1 MLRLHLFLLFGL
13 LFQSTGLL
21 QAQSDSLPKRENWL
35 VRTAKNLYL
44 DTLPPE
50 KPRFLVY
57 PTLGYAPETR
67 FEFGA
72 SALALFYAKRDHINN
87 RLSEVNLFTFIT
99 LERQYGVWLDH
110 AIYGDRD
117 KWFFLGR
124 IRVQR
129 FPLLYYGIG
138 PDTDGENPSLI
149 DANYLLIRERILRKV
164 RKNLFLGLETDLQRL
179 GQPVFEPEPVIA
191 PLGADGSTNLGLGL
205 GLVYDDRHNVLNVR
219 KGRFAEIAFL
229 RYHPNW
235 GSAYNFSS
243 LTFEGR
249 LFEPMRFD
257 ESQVLAAQVLG
268 VFTGGNPPFN
278 QLALLGGEQ
287 LMRGYYLGRYRDRQ
301 YLAAQVEYRFL
312 PFPFSKRLGGAAFL
326 SVGGVA
332 PRIQDFALS
341 NFQPTG
347 GVGLR
352 YLIFPS
358 KDIYVRFDVGFTREG
373 PGFYFFTG
381 ESF

>member
-1 MLRLHLFLLFGL
+1 MKHMRSVFAFLLL
-13 LFQSTGLL
+13 SCWTWCLWSQT
-21 QAQSDSLPKRENWL
+21 DSLPKRENWL

-72 SALALFYAKRDHINN
+72 SALALFYAKQDHIRN
-87 RLSEVNLFTFIT
+87 RLSEVNVFTFIT
-99 LERQYGVWLDH
+99 LERQYGIWLDH

-117 KWFFLGR
+117 AWFFLGK
-124 IRVQR
+124 IRLQR

-138 PDTDGENPSLI
+138 PRTDGENPNLI
-149 DANYLLIRERILRKV
+149 DANYLLLRERVLRKV
-164 RKNLFLGLETDLQRL
+164 RKNLFAGLEVDLQRL
-179 GQPVFEPEPVIA
+179 GQPQFEPEPIV
-191 PLGADGSTNLGLGL
+191 PPPGAAGSTNVGLGL

-219 KGRFAEIAFL
+219 HGHFAEIAYL
-229 RYHPNW
+229 RYAPAW
-235 GSAYNFSS
+235 GSDFDFSTF
-243 LTFEGR
+243 TFEGR
-249 LFEPMRFD
+249 WFQPMNHD
-257 ESQVLAAQVLG
+257 ESQVLAAQVFG
-268 VFTGGNPPFN
+268 AFSGGSPPFN

-301 YLAAQVEYRFL
+301 YMAAQVEYRFL

-326 SVGGVA
+326 AVGGVA
-332 PRIQDFALS
+332 PSIQDFAIT

-347 GVGLR
+347 GVGIR

-358 KDIYVRFDVGFTREG
+358 KDIFVRFDVGFTREG